1 MIAAAHPQPFD
12 VTSGTVLRLA
22 VPMMLAY
29 ISTPLVGAVDTA
41 VIGQLGQA
49 APIGGIAIAAIIFD
63 VLFATFNFLRGGTT
77 GLTAQAV
84 GAGDRLEQAS
94 VLLRAILV
102 ALAAA
107 FLIILLQQPIAA
119 ISIAAMDVEG
129 EVARAALAYFFVR
142 VWSAPFALVNYA
154 VLGWVLG
161 RGESGAGL
169 LLQTLLN
176 GVNIALTMLFVLVF
190 GWGVAGAAWGTLA
203 AEAVAAA
210 AGLALAAAKLRGGPL
225 PSAATVFDLAQ
236 LRRMMAVNGD
246 MMIRSF
252 VLLFAFALFARQ
264 GAAFGEV
271 TLAGNAILMTFFL
284 VGGYFLDGFAT
295 AAEQLAG
302 RAVGARFRP
311 AFDTVVRLTTVWAVG
326 TGIVLSLAALALG
339 STIIAVMTTA
349 PEVRE
354 AARAY
359 LAWAALTPIAGA
371 IAFQMDGI
379 FIGATW
385 SRDMR
390 NMMLLS
396 VLVYLVALAI
406 LPPAFGNGG
415 LWAALLIF
423 LGARSVAFHWRM
435 RRLVP
440 ATFPA

>member
-1 MIAAAHPQPFD
+1 MIAAAHPEPFA
-12 VTSGTVLRLA
+12 VTNGTVLRLA
-22 VPMMLAY
+22 LPMMLAY

-84 GAGDRLEQAS
+84 GAGDRLEQVS

-102 ALAAA
+102 SLAAA
-107 FLIILLQQPIAA
+107 FPIILLQQPIAV

-129 EVARAALAYFFVR
+129 DVARAALAYFFVR

-176 GVNIALTMLFVLVF
+176 GLNVLLTVTLVLAF
-190 GWGVAGAAWGTLA
+190 GLGVAGAAWGTLA
-203 AEAVAAA
+203 AEAIAAA
-210 AGLALAAAKLRGGPL
+210 AGLALAAAKVRGRPL
-225 PSAATVFDLAQ
+225 PRAATVFDLAQ

-271 TLAGNAILMTFFL
+271 TLAGNPILMRPRL
-284 VGGYFLDGFAT
+284 PSSSR
-295 AAEQLAG
+295 AG
-302 RAVGARFRP
+302 P
-311 AFDTVVRLTTVWAVG
+311 
-326 TGIVLSLAALALG
+326 S
-339 STIIAVMTTA
+339 
-349 PEVRE
+349 
-354 AARAY
+354 ARAS
-359 LAWAALTPIAGA
+359 G
-371 IAFQMDGI
+371 
-379 FIGATW
+379 
-385 SRDMR
+385 R
-390 NMMLLS
+390 LS
-396 VLVYLVALAI
+396 TRWC
-406 LPPAFGNGG
+406 G
-415 LWAALLIF
+415 
-423 LGARSVAFHWRM
+423 
-435 RRLVP
+435 
-440 ATFPA
+440 

>member
-1 MIAAAHPQPFD
+1 
-12 VTSGTVLRLA
+12 
-22 VPMMLAY
+22 
-29 ISTPLVGAVDTA
+29 
-41 VIGQLGQA
+41 
-49 APIGGIAIAAIIFD
+49 
-63 VLFATFNFLRGGTT
+63 
-77 GLTAQAV
+77 
-84 GAGDRLEQAS
+84 
-94 VLLRAILV
+94 
-102 ALAAA
+102 
-107 FLIILLQQPIAA
+107 
-119 ISIAAMDVEG
+119 
-129 EVARAALAYFFVR
+129 
-142 VWSAPFALVNYA
+142 
-154 VLGWVLG
+154 
-161 RGESGAGL
+161 
-169 LLQTLLN
+169 
-176 GVNIALTMLFVLVF
+176 
-190 GWGVAGAAWGTLA
+190 
-203 AEAVAAA
+203 
-210 AGLALAAAKLRGGPL
+210 
-225 PSAATVFDLAQ
+225 
-236 LRRMMAVNGD
+236 
-246 MMIRSF
+246 
-252 VLLFAFALFARQ
+252 
-264 GAAFGEV
+264 
-271 TLAGNAILMTFFL
+271 MTFFL

-326 TGIVLSLAALALG
+326 TGIVLALAAFALG

-349 PEVRE
+349 PDVRE

-396 VLVYLVALAI
+396 FLVYLLALAT
-406 LPPAFGNGG
+406 LPPALGNDG